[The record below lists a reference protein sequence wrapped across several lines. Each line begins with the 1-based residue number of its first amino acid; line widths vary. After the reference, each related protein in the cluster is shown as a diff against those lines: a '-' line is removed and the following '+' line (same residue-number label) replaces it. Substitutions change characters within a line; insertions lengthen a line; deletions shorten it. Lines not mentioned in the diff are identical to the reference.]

1 MGEKTDV
8 TTPADHRII
17 IRQHCGA
24 AAKVKCPPLE
34 RAPGSGRGYYPG
46 KGLESQ
52 LANKSLG
59 ASKSRL

>member
-17 IRQHCGA
+17 TSQHSGA
-24 AAKVKCPPLE
+24 AAKVKCPPME
-34 RAPGSGRGYYPG
+34 RAPGSGRGYCPS

-52 LANKSLG
+52 LTNKSLG
-59 ASKSRL
+59 ANKSKP